1 MAKSNASLNGSR
13 NTVSV
18 DDLSAQIDLL
28 KNDLANLTQT
38 LSDYGVA
45 KSQDAKR
52 AARDTAA
59 EVQTLSRDAAHK
71 AQAQAQAEEFVQ
83 NQPATSL
90 GLAAGLGF
98 LVGMMTARR

>member
-38 LSDYGVA
+38 LSDYSVA
-45 KSQDAKR
+45 KSQDANR

-71 AQAQAQAEEFVQ
+71 AQAQAEEFVQ